1 MDIITKLENDLTA
14 FDLHLEQ
21 LSAEYGKTAQKVRT
35 AKQTKPDTEDP
46 EWDRKRAVASAEAEH
61 EEVRRKWQAVLDKRK
76 ECSALLEKE
85 VEALLSA
92 KQPKDKF
99 ITLYGIEL
107 YEFSPAEG
115 GCWATWYEGVAC
127 FPTNSHIVSD
137 AVYAYAEKTKTDYRQ
152 VDMVDAMKDYFR
164 KTEGL
169 VFRGDTVVVDHGD
182 GCTTQRT
189 VRDYRSTSP
198 EVKHIVCL
206 EDVPFENRSTERA
219 RYE

>member
-1 MDIITKLENDLTA
+1 MDIITKLENDLIA
-14 FDLHLEQ
+14 FDLKLDQ
-21 LSAEYGKTAQKVRT
+21 LSADYGKTAQKVRT

-46 EWDRKRAVASAEAEH
+46 EFDRQRAVASAEAEH
-61 EEVRRKWQAVLDKRK
+61 EETRRLWQVVLEQRK
-76 ECSALLEKE
+76 ACSALLEEE
-85 VEALLSA
+85 VEKVLSA

-127 FPTNSHIVSD
+127 FPTNSPIVRD
-137 AVYAYAEKTKTDYRQ
+137 AVYAYAEKTKTDSRQ
-152 VDMVDAMKDYFR
+152 VDMVEAMRDYFR

-182 GCTTQRT
+182 GHVTSRT

-198 EVKHIVCL
+198 EAKHIVCL
-206 EDVPFENRSTERA
+206 EDLPFENRSTERA

>member
-14 FDLHLEQ
+14 FDLHLQQ
-21 LSAEYGKTAQKVRT
+21 LSEAYGKTAQKVVM
-35 AKQTKPDTEDP
+35 AKRTKPDTEDP
-46 EWDRKRAVASAEAEH
+46 EFDRQRAIASAEAEH
-61 EEVRRKWQAVLDKRK
+61 EEVRRKWQAVLEKRK
-76 ECSALLEKE
+76 ECRQLLENE

-169 VFRGDTVVVDHGD
+169 VFKGDTVVVDHGD
-182 GCTTQRT
+182 GHITSRT

-198 EVKHIVCL
+198 EAKHIVCL
-206 EDVPFENRSTERA
+206 EDMPFENRSTERA